1 MQGRRHVGF
10 TASTMSRH
18 SDRGINWIV
27 GLESGGWLVSDE
39 IAIDLEVAA
48 DEIAP
53 RATVGNVAA

>member
-1 MQGRRHVGF
+1 
-10 TASTMSRH
+10 MSRH